1 MKGKLVFENHEW
13 QLECSDTHAYGQGWI
28 PFYLKLSSDSNVIKY
43 VNNGELRIKPLEV
56 DLYVDYEVVTIGYDK
71 ENYAPIQE
79 AKLIF
84 PEYENQFEYLQ
95 IMEYLQSNKK
105 PFDVK
110 NVDTIRDGGTK
121 VIETTGEDFYVE
133 KNHQKLYSSYPL
145 SEDNKIEDSSTIYYL
160 CHKLERHIEKLE
172 LEIQTTKD
180 IIKNLKH

>member
-1 MKGKLVFENHEW
+1 MKGKLVFENNEW

-28 PFYLKLSSDSNVIKY
+28 PFHFKLSSESNVIKY
-43 VNNGELRIKPLEV
+43 VDNGQLRIKPLEV
-56 DLYVDYEVVTIGYDK
+56 GLYVDYEVVTIGYDK

-79 AKLIF
+79 AKLVF
-84 PEYENQFEYLQ
+84 PEYDKRFEELQIKEYL
-95 IMEYLQSNKK
+95 ESDKK
-105 PFDVK
+105 NFLVK

-121 VIETTGEDFYVE
+121 VIETTGEDFYVD
-133 KNHQKLYSSYPL
+133 KNHQTLYSSYPL